1 MTHFTN
7 QAELELMSENE
18 LHLQL
23 RETFNALARFE
34 KSSPEYAQAAAT
46 LEEIR
51 KAIRRRQQSPRP

>member
-1 MTHFTN
+1 MTHFIN

-34 KSSPEYAQAAAT
+34 KSSPEYTQATAT
-46 LEEIR
+46 LQEIG
-51 KAIRRRQQSPRP
+51 KALRRRQQSPRP